1 MSGNENY
8 NSETLKKTKNVDNKK
23 ITREELRR
31 FEKWSNASDEALDSL
46 RDFIYQ
52 FALITLKSKS
62 YE

>member
-1 MSGNENY
+1 MSGIENY

-31 FEKWSNASDEALDSL
+31 FEKWANASDEVLDSL
-46 RDFIYQ
+46 TDFIYQ
-52 FALITLKSKS
+52 FALIILKSKS

>member
-1 MSGNENY
+1 MSGNEKY
-8 NSETLKKTKNVDNKK
+8 NSETLKKTKNVENKK

-31 FEKWSNASDEALDSL
+31 FENWANASDEVLDSL

-52 FALITLKSKS
+52 FALIILKSKS